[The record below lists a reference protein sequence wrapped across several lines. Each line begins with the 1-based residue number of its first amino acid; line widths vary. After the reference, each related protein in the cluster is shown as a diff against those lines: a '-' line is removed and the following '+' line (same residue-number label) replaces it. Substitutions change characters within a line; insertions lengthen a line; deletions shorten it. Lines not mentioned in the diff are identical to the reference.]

1 MNGSVTGG
9 AIVAFKVIDQ
19 GNGLT
24 LQPAWVSRD
33 IPSAS
38 SPIVIN
44 GVVFALTSGSPRAGS
59 AVLYALDGVT
69 GKELWNSGTTITS
82 FVSSG
87 GLAGGDG
94 QVYVPTHDNTLY
106 AFGIPLEH

>member
-1 MNGSVTGG
+1 MNGGVTNG
-9 AIVAFKVIDQ
+9 AIVAFKVVDQ

-24 LQPAWVSRD
+24 LQPAWASRD

-38 SPIVIN
+38 SPIVVN
-44 GVVFALTSGSPRAGS
+44 GVVFALASGGQRAGP
-59 AVLYALDGVT
+59 AVLYALDGLT
-69 GKELWNSGTTITS
+69 GKELWNSGTTIAS

-94 QVYVPTHDNTLY
+94 QVYVPTYDNTLY